1 MIGYIAIAIASAIW
15 SLNPAL
21 ISRFKKY
28 VKPIIFTAMRAVMAE
43 LFLFPMVFLNRIEL
57 PYSQPIVIAIIA
69 ISAILG
75 PGIGDAAYTKAIQ
88 IIGGSLAVVISYTYM
103 FIAQI
108 IAAMLFNEKI
118 TTFLVI
124 GTVIAFMGVV
134 IATLENSRGSF
145 KWIGITYALITS
157 ISWGLASSMLKIA
170 LIYSDV
176 FTLTITRIA
185 LIALFFLP
193 IGLIFEG
200 KPEKSSL
207 KPLIFL
213 ATITGILG
221 WGIGMYLFIYSINSI
236 GVSATTQATA
246 LTPVLSQITT
256 KLFARERPSK
266 TNIIGALMISIGIAI
281 SAISI

>member
-1 MIGYIAIAIASAIW
+1 MIGYIAIAIASTIW

-28 VKPIIFTAMRAVMAE
+28 VKPITFTAMRAIMASI
-43 LFLFPMVFLNRIEL
+43 FLFPMVFLNRIEL
-57 PYSQPIVIAIIA
+57 PYSQPIVIAVIA
-69 ISAILG
+69 ASAILG

-88 IIGGSLAVVISYTYM
+88 IIGGSLAVVVSYTYM

-170 LIYSDV
+170 LAYSDV

-200 KPEKSSL
+200 RPEK
-207 KPLIFL
+207 
-213 ATITGILG
+213 
-221 WGIGMYLFIYSINSI
+221 
-236 GVSATTQATA
+236 VH
-246 LTPVLSQITT
+246 
-256 KLFARERPSK
+256 
-266 TNIIGALMISIGIAI
+266 
-281 SAISI
+281 

>member
-1 MIGYIAIAIASAIW
+1 MIGYIAIAMASIIW

-21 ISRFKKY
+21 ISRFRKY
-28 VKPIIFTAMRAVMAE
+28 VKPIIFTAMRAVMATA
-43 LFLFPMVFLNRIEL
+43 FLFPLVFLNRIEL
-57 PYSQPIVIAIIA
+57 PYSQPIVIVIIA

-108 IAAMLFNEKI
+108 IAVTLFNEKI
-118 TTFLVI
+118 TMFLVI
-124 GTVIAFMGVV
+124 GTVMAFIGVV

-145 KWIGITYALITS
+145 KWIGIAYALTTS
-157 ISWGLASSMLKIA
+157 VSWGLASSMLKIA

-185 LIALFFLP
+185 LIALFFFP

-200 KPEKSSL
+200 KPEKNSL

-213 ATITGILG
+213 ATITGVLG
-221 WGIGMYLFIYSINSI
+221 WGVGMYLFIYSINSI

-256 KLFARERPSK
+256 KLFAGEKPSK
-266 TNIIGALMISIGIAI
+266 TNIIGALMISMGIAI
-281 SAISI
+281 SAIAM